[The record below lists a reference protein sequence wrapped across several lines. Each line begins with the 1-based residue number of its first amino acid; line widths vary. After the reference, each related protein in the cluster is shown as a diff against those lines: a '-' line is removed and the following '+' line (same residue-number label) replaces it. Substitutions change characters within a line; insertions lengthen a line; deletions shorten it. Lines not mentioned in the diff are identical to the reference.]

1 MSIEERLTRIE
12 RIVLIG
18 SKNVLDTSEVA
29 MMLNI
34 SESRVRHLVSER
46 SIPHYKQGV
55 KTFFRK
61 SEIEEWQCSQRI
73 PTNKEIIRQDLDDAV
88 FGTQKAKYKAI
99 IDRICEVH
107 ATGQPVLVGTVSIE
121 ISELLSEMLNKRG
134 VPHSV
139 LNAKKHEKE
148 AQIVAE
154 AGKKDAV
161 TIAANMAGRG
171 TDIILG
177 GNPKTIRMNSS
188 TRHVPLFPQMTRISL
203 RLMRDSLN

>member
-1 MSIEERLTRIE
+1 MLFRSNYFRLYEKLAGMTGTAMTEEKE
-12 RIVLIG
+12 
-18 SKNVLDTSEVA
+18 
-29 MMLNI
+29 
-34 SESRVRHLVSER
+34 
-46 SIPHYKQGV
+46 
-55 KTFFRK
+55 FRDIYGMDVV
-61 SEIEEWQCSQRI
+61 EI

-161 TIAANMAGRG
+161 TIATNMAGRG

-177 GNPKTIRMNSS
+177 GNPEFEEIGRASC
-188 TRHVPLFPQMTRISL
+188 RERV
-203 RLMRDSLN
+203 

>member
-29 MMLNI
+29 MMLNL

-73 PTNKEIIRQDLDDAV
+73 PTNKEIDSIAD
-88 FGTQKAKYKAI
+88 TY
-99 IDRICEVH
+99 
-107 ATGQPVLVGTVSIE
+107 LV
-121 ISELLSEMLNKRG
+121 LNK
-134 VPHSV
+134 
-139 LNAKKHEKE
+139 
-148 AQIVAE
+148 
-154 AGKKDAV
+154 
-161 TIAANMAGRG
+161 
-171 TDIILG
+171 
-177 GNPKTIRMNSS
+177 
-188 TRHVPLFPQMTRISL
+188 
-203 RLMRDSLN
+203 